1 MRGFARGL
9 IAPPLLALAIGGGL
23 AVPTTANASYGE
35 DGEGAQTRA
44 SRVWDQGGET
54 HIPRFRVARA
64 YYGET
69 DADDGEAK
77 PRRRPRAEEGPRRR
91 PKAAERKPKP
101 AAKVQR
107 PARPDLAKRETAKR
121 ELAKRDQAKRE
132 QAKRAQAKRDQAKRA
147 MAKRDL
153 PRRAAKSKSRV
164 AVAPRRPSTPS
175 WTRRSLST
183 AGPPRGTNLHGI
195 ASYYWQPQKLAS
207 GGWFNPDAMTAAHKT
222 LPFGTRVRVTH
233 VASGRSVEVK
243 INDRGPYIA
252 GRIIDLSRAAAGVIG
267 MTKQGIAKV
276 VVEVLGR

>member
-1 MRGFARGL
+1 M
-9 IAPPLLALAIGGGL
+9 ALAIGGGL
-23 AVPTTANASYGE
+23 AVPTTASASYGE
-35 DGEGAQTRA
+35 DGDGAQARA
-44 SRVWDQGGET
+44 SRIWDGSET
-54 HIPRFRVARA
+54 HVPRFRLARA

-69 DADDGEAK
+69 DADDEAK
-77 PRRRPRAEEGPRRR
+77 PRRRPRAEDSRKRR
-91 PKAAERKPKP
+91 PKSVERKPKP

-107 PARPDLAKRETAKR
+107 PARHDLAKRDSAKR
-121 ELAKRDQAKRE
+121 ELAKRAQAKRE

-153 PRRAAKSKSRV
+153 PSRAAKGKSRV

-183 AGPPRGTNLHGI
+183 AGPRGSSLHGI